1 VNFYLGHGEFGVR
14 AGEYDDFQDSGAA
27 WRKEEIVNIPDQ
39 LLII

>member
-1 VNFYLGHGEFGVR
+1 MNVYLGHEEFGVR

-27 WRKEEIVNIPDQ
+27 WRKEGIVNISDQ